1 MFNQFISFLENDTL
15 YSTPKLSDLHTLS
28 QRKQL
33 ENHTLQGGTYLHSP
47 YLAVPPPPPPPVP
60 VLVQL
65 FDVSFHFECGKFFI
79 SHTNTHV
86 ALGRTEVKFLRSV

>member
-33 ENHTLQGGTYLHSP
+33 ENHTRQGGTYLHSP

-86 ALGRTEVKFLRSV
+86 TLGQTEVKFLRSG

>member
-1 MFNQFISFLENDTL
+1 MIP
-15 YSTPKLSDLHTLS
+15 YILHPNSLIYIPYPSVNSLKTIPD
-28 QRKQL
+28 RAA
-33 ENHTLQGGTYLHSP
+33 HTYAAHIWQS
-47 YLAVPPPPPPPVP
+47 PPPPPPPVP

-86 ALGRTEVKFLRSV
+86 TLGRTEVKFLRSG

>member
-1 MFNQFISFLENDTL
+1 MIP
-15 YSTPKLSDLHTLS
+15 YILHPNSLIYMPYPSVNSLKTIPY
-28 QRKQL
+28 RAA
-33 ENHTLQGGTYLHSP
+33 HTYIAHIWQYHP
-47 YLAVPPPPPPPVP
+47 RPPPPVP

-86 ALGRTEVKFLRSV
+86 TLGRTEVKFLRSG

>member
-15 YSTPKLSDLHTLS
+15 YSTPKLSDLHALS

-47 YLAVPPPPPPPVP
+47 YLAVPPPSFAHIEREI
-60 VLVQL
+60 LRGETSL
-65 FDVSFHFECGKFFI
+65 FPFSLINND
-79 SHTNTHV
+79 
-86 ALGRTEVKFLRSV
+86 